1 LTIIDDRSI
10 IFFMARN
17 RVLVRILDEGAR
29 LVRQQGFRATGIK
42 DVLTRAGV
50 PKGSFYYYF
59 GDKEDFGLHLV
70 DFYAGFILSRM
81 EDTLG
86 NTMLPPL
93 ERLER
98 FFDDFTSYYAEAGFA
113 EGCPIGNLSQEMA
126 GIRDSFREK
135 LDAVFHAMTAQVSR
149 CIEEARER
157 GEVGD
162 ALDPGETAEF
172 VMNSWEGAVLR
183 SKLTRDAGP
192 LATCR
197 RMLFKHILAR

>member
-1 LTIIDDRSI
+1 
-10 IFFMARN
+10 MAKN

-29 LVRQQGFRATGIK
+29 LVRREGFRATGIK

-50 PKGSFYYYF
+50 PKGSFYHYF

-86 NTMLPPL
+86 NTLLPPL
-93 ERLER
+93 VRLER
-98 FFDDFTSYYAEAGFA
+98 FFDDFTSYYGEGGFA
-113 EGCPIGNLSQEMA
+113 EGCPIGNLSQEMG

-135 LDAVFHAMTAQVSR
+135 LHAVFHAMTGQVSR
-149 CIEEARER
+149 CIEEARKR
-157 GEVGD
+157 GEVAE
-162 ALDPGETAEF
+162 ALDAGETAEF
-172 VMNSWEGAVLR
+172 VVNSWEGAVLR
-183 SKLTRDAGP
+183 SKVTGDAGP

-197 RMLFKHILAR
+197 RMLFEHILTR